1 MAVPMLGGF
10 PIFLVV
16 RVLGFIIAAL
26 VLTWTV
32 HYRGGLALSSDN
44 KDLIFNVHPVMMVIG
59 LILFNGEAMLA
70 YKSVQGTK
78 NLKKLVH
85 LTLQFTA
92 FILSLIGVWAAL
104 KFHIDKGIENFYS
117 LHSWLGLA
125 CLFLFAFQWAAAF
138 VTYWYPGGSRNSR
151 ASLMSLHVFLGIYI
165 YALAIM
171 TATTGILEKLTFLQV
186 NQVITRYSTEAMLV
200 NTTGVLILI
209 LGGFVILGVV
219 TPVNGKTQV
228 LTQ

>member
-1 MAVPMLGGF
+1 MLDTLTLCSNVSIQVSSRYKELEEIGSSYTTIHSLYTKSYRSMGCSQVP
-10 PIFLVV
+10 
-16 RVLGFIIAAL
+16 
-26 VLTWTV
+26 
-32 HYRGGLALSSDN
+32 YRQRDRKLLQSPFVARPSLSFSLRLPGYILSSLKTTITITRIN
-44 KDLIFNVHPVMMVIG
+44 NREL
-59 LILFNGEAMLA
+59 
-70 YKSVQGTK
+70 KSYYCK
-78 NLKKLVH
+78 
-85 LTLQFTA
+85 
-92 FILSLIGVWAAL
+92 
-104 KFHIDKGIENFYS
+104 
-117 LHSWLGLA
+117 
-125 CLFLFAFQWAAAF
+125 QWAAGF

-151 ASLMSLHVFLGIYI
+151 ASLMSWHVFLGVYI
-165 YALAIM
+165 YALAIV

>member
-44 KDLIFNVHPVMMVIG
+44 KDHIFNVHPVMMVIG
-59 LILFNGEAMLA
+59 LILFNGE
-70 YKSVQGTK
+70 
-78 NLKKLVH
+78 
-85 LTLQFTA
+85 A

-125 CLFLFAFQWAAAF
+125 CLFLFAFQWAAGF

-151 ASLMSLHVFLGIYI
+151 VSLMPWHVFLGIYI
-165 YALAIM
+165 YALALV

-200 NTTGVLILI
+200 NTTGVLILV

-219 TPVNGKTQV
+219 TPVNGKDQV